1 MKLCRFDLASS
12 PGTARTGIAYEGKVY
27 ETQGAEPI
35 GVHDWTEARLLSP
48 VGQPP
53 SFRLF
58 STLPTKHETEAF
70 EFRYL
75 NPNVIA
81 GPLGIISVSP
91 GLELSCIPCLGAVV
105 AGGGASIPI
114 AQADEVLL
122 GLTLVNVFFQSSE
135 NPIEQLP
142 AWAFDAG
149 SSVGPALT
157 TPDELDETVIDES
170 IGRRYDFEVSLAV
183 NGDEVFKVNVETMG
197 ATIAQLLSFAS
208 LTSPVKQGDL
218 FAAALISPLPEI
230 KLKGGDQVRL
240 VSEKLGALVTNL
252 A

>member
-12 PGTARTGIAYEGKVY
+12 PGTARTGIVYEGKVY
-27 ETQGAEPI
+27 ETHGAEPI

-58 STLPTKHETEAF
+58 PTLPTQRETEAF
-70 EFRYL
+70 DFRYL

-81 GPLGIISVSP
+81 GPLGIIGVSP
-91 GLELSCIPCLGAVV
+91 GLEISCIPCLGAVV

-135 NPIEQLP
+135 KPIEQLP

-157 TPDELDETVIDES
+157 TPDELDETVVDES

-183 NGDEVFKVNVETMG
+183 NGDEVFKVNVEQMG

-208 LTSPVKQGDL
+208 LTCPIKQGDL
-218 FAAALISPLPEI
+218 LAAALISPLPEI

>member
-12 PGTARTGIAYEGKVY
+12 PGTPRTGIVYEGKVY
-27 ETQGAEPI
+27 ETEGAEPI

-58 STLPTKHETEAF
+58 PTLPTRRETEAF
-70 EFRYL
+70 DFRYL

-81 GPLGIISVSP
+81 GPLGIIGVSA

-105 AGGGASIPI
+105 AGGGASIPV

-122 GLTLVNVFFQSSE
+122 GLTLVNIFYQSSE
-135 NPIEQLP
+135 NPLAELP

-157 TPDELDETVIDES
+157 TPDELDETVADES
-170 IGRRYDFEVSLAV
+170 NGRRYDFEVSLAL
-183 NGDEVFKVNVETMG
+183 NGDEVFKINVETMG

-208 LTSPVKQGDL
+208 LTCPIKQGDL
-218 FAAALISPLPEI
+218 FAAALVSPLPDI
-230 KLKGGDQVRL
+230 RLKAGDQVRL
-240 VSEKLGALVTNL
+240 VSEKLGSLVTNL